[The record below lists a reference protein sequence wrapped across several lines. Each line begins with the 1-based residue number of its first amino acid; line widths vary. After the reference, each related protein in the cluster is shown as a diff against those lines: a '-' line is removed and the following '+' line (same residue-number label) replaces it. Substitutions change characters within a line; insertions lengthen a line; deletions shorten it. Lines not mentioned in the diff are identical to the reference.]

1 MFFPCPSTV
10 KIMVEMSLT
19 HVNAA
24 GVTGVVMRDQRS
36 VGLGGIAVDLTQH
49 EGIYIGIR
57 S

>member
-1 MFFPCPSTV
+1 
-10 KIMVEMSLT
+10 MVEMSLT